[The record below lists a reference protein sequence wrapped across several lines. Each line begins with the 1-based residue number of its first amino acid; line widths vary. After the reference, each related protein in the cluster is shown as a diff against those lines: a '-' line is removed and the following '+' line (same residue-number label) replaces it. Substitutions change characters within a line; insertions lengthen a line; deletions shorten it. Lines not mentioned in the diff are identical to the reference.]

1 MVLQNTA
8 TGDLLVSSLSSFKSA
23 QKRLRKSNPSVATA
37 TETDYNDDDGLK
49 TDSDMFGL
57 QPRIPDA
64 VYFCSVEPPSQ
75 SQQLALETALKQMQ
89 REDPSLRVS
98 YDETTMQ
105 TVLGGMGELHLEIVK
120 SRLLTEHK
128 IDADLGPL
136 QIAYKETID
145 DESQSDNRLTI
156 GMDKEIGG
164 AKQSVSI
171 EMSLVKNSAE
181 VFR

>member
-1 MVLQNTA
+1 
-8 TGDLLVSSLSSFKSA
+8 
-23 QKRLRKSNPSVATA
+23 
-37 TETDYNDDDGLK
+37 
-49 TDSDMFGL
+49 
-57 QPRIPDA
+57 
-64 VYFCSVEPPSQ
+64 
-75 SQQLALETALKQMQ
+75 MQ

-145 DESQSDNRLTI
+145 DDDSNGGNRLTI
-156 GMDKEIGG
+156 SVEKEIAG

>member
-1 MVLQNTA
+1 M
-8 TGDLLVSSLSSFKSA
+8 VSSLSSYKSA
-23 QKRLRKSNPSVATA
+23 HKRLQKSNPTA
-37 TETDYNDDDGLK
+37 SARIQVDGDEDEDPNNS
-49 TDSDMFGL
+49 TDMFGL

-145 DESQSDNRLTI
+145 DDDSNNRLTVSV
-156 GMDKEIGG
+156 DKEIAG

-171 EMSLVKNSAE
+171 EMSLVKNSTE
-181 VFR
+181 VFK